1 MTFAFPCFR
10 GYLSVRI
17 NRTERVQVLNV
28 PGELTVVGGKGREPL
43 ALLDVSIDSRGTGL
57 QERLR
62 RGSRLR
68 MHST

>member
-43 ALLDVSIDSRGTGL
+43 ALLDVSIDSRGTG
-57 QERLR
+57 RHFSGGR
-62 RGSRLR
+62 SRI
-68 MHST
+68 HC